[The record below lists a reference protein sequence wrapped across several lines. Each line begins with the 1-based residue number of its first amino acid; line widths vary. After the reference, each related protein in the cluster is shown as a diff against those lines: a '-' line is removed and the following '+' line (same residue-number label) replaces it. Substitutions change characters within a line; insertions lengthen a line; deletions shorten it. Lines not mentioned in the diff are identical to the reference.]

1 MDFIQG
7 PFSSLDCAE
16 LLLYQAPI
24 FHTSLEQPAHQLC
37 TDHSQSWL
45 WGHPSHGIISFCW
58 WHCYFPSHS
67 TKFPSWLLLPLFV
80 FSVEL
85 IDIHTLTNQPVF
97 YDLAT
102 ILCPSTPL
110 VSDVV
115 LPCQCRLVH
124 LDATCVSFYFQLQL
138 SNPASFSRLPLWF
151 LSFLFP
157 SLTWSMYKSCLSLA
171 ACLSLKTGGHPI
183 SLSTC
188 IGLAITHSDILA
200 LMFVSNF
207 LPSLPLFFCFPQLTT
222 FSGLLFCST
231 STSDTLLNWCLPER
245 YTRPFLE
252 SWIEVIV
259 YFSDAIYRFSNWDG
273 LLSTS
278 HSMCSWFQS
287 PKQIGS
293 LLLCFSGNNRNV
305 AQIIMWRE
313 RCKPDVL
320 ADHQSAPNG
329 KKTSLEGFD
338 YCLFL
343 GYSGPFAVCFV
354 GVLLIRIVNW
364 GWGGWDVLE
373 GSSGFVF
380 ERVFLNV
387 QLLECCLVVGKGN
400 PPLSWSYSSPHF
412 TVISQFCRTVDL

>member
-16 LLLYQAPI
+16 LLLCQAPI

-67 TKFPSWLLLPLFV
+67 TKFPSWLLLPLLV

-102 ILCPSTPL
+102 ILCPGTPL

-138 SNPASFSRLPLWF
+138 SNPAFFSRLPLWF

-157 SLTWSMYKSCLSLA
+157 SLTWSMHKSCLSLA

-200 LMFVSNF
+200 LMFLSNF
-207 LPSLPLFFCFPQLTT
+207 LPSLPLFLCLFF

-231 STSDTLLNWCLPER
+231 STSDTLLNWCLSER

-259 YFSDAIYRFSNWDG
+259 CFSDPIYRFSNWDG
-273 LLSTS
+273 LLST
-278 HSMCSWFQS
+278 
-287 PKQIGS
+287 QIQCVLDS
-293 LLLCFSGNNRNV
+293 SRQNKLVLFCFAS
-305 AQIIMWRE
+305 QETTEMWRKSSCGE
-313 RCKPDVL
+313 NGANQMHLRIASQARMVKKHRETMNLFGGIWLLFVSWVFGPLCHRCAGD
-320 ADHQSAPNG
+320 A
-329 KKTSLEGFD
+329 SL
-338 YCLFL
+338 
-343 GYSGPFAVCFV
+343 
-354 GVLLIRIVNW
+354 
-364 GWGGWDVLE
+364 
-373 GSSGFVF
+373 
-380 ERVFLNV
+380 
-387 QLLECCLVVGKGN
+387 
-400 PPLSWSYSSPHF
+400 
-412 TVISQFCRTVDL
+412 